1 MRRLIDSSKTKLVLL
16 IIFVLVVVAFV
27 VFLFLN
33 HGNKADTTS
42 SVDTS
47 DKRVEL
53 LDKKSDDKDKGQQIF
68 MMPKDEVYKFSMTD
82 ADGIFLNF
90 LRKGNEWVYEDD
102 DTLDINEDRI
112 DKILNYLTNIYFV
125 DSLNVDDAEEYG
137 LSQESR
143 MFILTDGSGYET
155 IISLGDKTDDGQ
167 IYFAINY
174 DFNNIYINSG
184 KLSNVGDYYIED
196 LVGF

>member
-42 SVDTS
+42 SADTS

-125 DSLNVDDAEEYG
+125 DSLSVDDAGEYG
-137 LSQESR
+137 LSQDSR